1 MWRGLSSQKPACGF
15 PAQASSV
22 MDSQNCQGFHPAIRN
37 IQPWASQREAP
48 FDLLELLPCD
58 LTSLASGT
66 EHSTP
71 TSLAG
76 AMQAVKRS
84 EVPTHTEVGV
94 VPLQYLVD
102 LRRLLRQAA
111 MANDRHHLGQPR
123 KTTCHPSLLGL
134 STDLEISGSVACAVM
149 GEAQEVDGLQLAP
162 MPFAVARGKAPELN
176 QLGFARL

>member
-1 MWRGLSSQKPACGF
+1 MWRGPSSQKPACRF

-37 IQPWASQREAP
+37 IQPWSSQREAP

-58 LTSLASGT
+58 LTSLAPGT

-84 EVPTHTEVGV
+84 EISSHTEVGV
-94 VPLQYLVD
+94 VPLQYLID
-102 LRRLLRQAA
+102 LGRLLRQAP
-111 MANDRHHLGQPR
+111 MTNNRHHFSQPC
-123 KTTCHPSLLGL
+123 KTTCEPSLVGL
-134 STDLEISGSVACAVM
+134 ATDHEIAGPVASAV
-149 GEAQEVDGLQLAP
+149 V
-162 MPFAVARGKAPELN
+162 GKAQKGNGL
-176 QLGFARL
+176 